1 MSVGS
6 GGDSR
11 DDFSPQPNRPALSWG
26 VKIRKKLKAMA
37 PFLGKFRPLVGQC
50 CHQCTPESLGR
61 KLLQDTPSLGFQ
73 NLLYVKETHTR
84 YRGWLV
90 RRVCCVLFICSR
102 KVDSGPVGDR
112 LLRILSTDRVKRVLT
127 PQSSVKECGED
138 TRGVLTL
145 TETFQSPTLIRLV
158 GWLLLRFLSLM
169 FCSVQVNLS
178 QMATLHR
185 AEQPNIP
192 LVYVYIRQGAVDQA
206 LISLTLLCHNLRV
219 PYSVYPAR
227 VHNGWM
233 RVILQKLGVI
243 FLPDHAATEQEAET
257 HSLYSPIMTSLVGD
271 LLMAGESLSV
281 GVCEESGYGGQWL
294 ARIRQAVA
302 EGLVP
307 DVSVVPVGISYDCPP
322 SCQSTHPQPGV
333 LSVLR
338 FALSLLSA
346 DERGGVRIHFAQAF
360 SLKEMCDSGKCRV
373 DGRRPLQDLLL
384 PAVLHNRKDTIF
396 GQKDV
401 SWLLPPTFLPEL
413 SHSERQLSAALTL
426 HLMHSVTSSMAVMS
440 TSILSCLLLHK
451 HRRGVRVSV
460 LCRDLCWLLEEVLF
474 RRCDVGFGG
483 SVLSVV
489 FHALSLLRPHLLM
502 AAAPPSGEPLVTARP
517 DPHALL
523 TLGRHGQLLT
533 HVFITEAVGAC
544 AVSALLCEVA
554 GCGGGEME
562 FDVALGQ
569 EELTEKSLQLT
580 HLLPA
585 GYIPV
590 SHTIS
595 SRSIGTHHPCQTA
608 DSFALDAVD
617 SMVRCGILIMEEVQ
631 RDTPVC
637 DFWKRQ
643 GVFSWT
649 ASDDPEHSSD
659 SECEEQDTRSY
670 KLSQPSQCPEL
681 LFFLCS
687 LLSVELRA
695 LCWAIESLDLLPFP
709 LTEAVCVTQLHTHLR
724 NKAQLD
730 KVHHESSSVKL
741 VRMALRT
748 LTDFGVLMEDRQ
760 RKEVY
765 LEISPFFLQAEN
777 KHKIFQFVSQFLYG

>member
-1 MSVGS
+1 
-6 GGDSR
+6 
-11 DDFSPQPNRPALSWG
+11 
-26 VKIRKKLKAMA
+26 MA
-37 PFLGKFRPLVGQC
+37 PFLGRFRPLVGQC
-50 CHQCTPESLGR
+50 CHQCTPESLDR
-61 KLLQDTPSLGFQ
+61 KLLQNTPSLSFQ

-102 KVDSGPVGDR
+102 KVDCGAVGDR
-112 LLRILSTDRVKRVLT
+112 LLRICSTDRVKRVLT
-127 PQSSVKECGED
+127 SQSSVKECGED
-138 TRGVLTL
+138 TRGILAL
-145 TETFQSPTLIRLV
+145 TETFQSPTLIRFV
-158 GWLLLRFLSLM
+158 GWLLLRFFALM

-178 QMATLHR
+178 QMAALHR
-185 AEQPNIP
+185 ATQLNIP

-206 LISLTLLCHNLRV
+206 LISLTLLCHNLKV
-219 PYSVYPAR
+219 PYSVSPTR
-227 VHNGWM
+227 VHSSWM
-233 RVILQKLGVI
+233 RVFLQKLGII
-243 FLPDHAATEQEAET
+243 FQPDHAVTEQEAET
-257 HSLYSPIMTSLVGD
+257 HSLYSSVMTSLVGE

-281 GVCEESGYGGQWL
+281 GVCEESGCGGQWL

-307 DVSVVPVGISYDCPP
+307 DVSVVSVGISYDCPS
-322 SCQSTHPQPGV
+322 SCQSTYLQPGV

-338 FALSLLSA
+338 FVLSLLSA

-384 PAVLHNRKDTIF
+384 PAVIHNRKETIF

-401 SWLLPPTFLPEL
+401 SWILPSTFLPEL
-413 SHSERQLSAALTL
+413 SHSERQLSTALTL

-440 TSILSCLLLHK
+440 TSIVSCLLLHK

-474 RRCDVGFGG
+474 RRFDVGFGG

-489 FHALSLLRPHLLM
+489 FHALSVLRPHLLM
-502 AAAPPSGEPLVTARP
+502 VAAPPSGEPLVTARP
-517 DPHALL
+517 DPHTLL
-523 TLGRHGQLLT
+523 TLGQHSQLLT
-533 HVFITEAVGAC
+533 RVFITETVGAC
-544 AVSALLCEVA
+544 AVSALLCKVA

-585 GYIPV
+585 GYIP
-590 SHTIS
+590 
-595 SRSIGTHHPCQTA
+595 PCQTA
-608 DSFALDAVD
+608 YSFALDAVD
-617 SMVRCGILIMEEVQ
+617 SMVRCGILIMEEVH

-659 SECEEQDTRSY
+659 SECEELDTRSY

-687 LLSVELRA
+687 LLSVQLRA

-709 LTEAVCVTQLHTHLR
+709 LTEAACVTQLHAHLR

-730 KVHHESSSVKL
+730 KVHHESSSIKL

-748 LTDFGVLMEDRQ
+748 LTDFGVLMEDQ
-760 RKEVY
+760 KSEAVY
-765 LEISPFFLQAEN
+765 LEISPLFLQAEN
-777 KHKIFQFVSQFLYG
+777 KHKLFQFISQFLCS

>member
-1 MSVGS
+1 
-6 GGDSR
+6 
-11 DDFSPQPNRPALSWG
+11 LSWG
-26 VKIRKKLKAMA
+26 VKIRKKVKAMA

-61 KLLQDTPSLGFQ
+61 RLLQSTPSLGFQ

-102 KVDSGPVGDR
+102 KVDAGPAGDR
-112 LLRILSTDRVKRVLT
+112 LLRICSTDRVKRVLT
-127 PQSSVKECGED
+127 PQSSVKECVED
-138 TRGVLTL
+138 TRGILSL

-158 GWLLLRFLSLM
+158 GWLLLHMFSLM

-178 QMATLHR
+178 QMSALHR
-185 AEQPNIP
+185 AKDLNIP
-192 LVYVYIRQGAVDQA
+192 LVYVYVRQGAVDQA
-206 LISLTLLCHNLRV
+206 LISLTLLCHNLKV
-219 PYSVYPAR
+219 PYSVYPSR
-227 VHNGWM
+227 VHNRWM
-233 RVILQKLGVI
+233 RVILQKLGII

-257 HSLYSPIMTSLVGD
+257 HRLYSPVMTSLVGE
-271 LLMAGESLSV
+271 LLKSGESLSV
-281 GVCEESGYGGQWL
+281 GVCEESGCGGQWL
-294 ARIRQAVA
+294 ARVRQAVA
-302 EGLVP
+302 EGMVP

-322 SCQSTHPQPGV
+322 SCQSTCPQPGM

-338 FALSLLSA
+338 FMLSLLSA

-384 PAVLHNRKDTIF
+384 PAVLHNRKNTIF

-401 SWLLPPTFLPEL
+401 FWLLPPTFLPEL
-413 SHSERQLSAALTL
+413 SHSERQLSIALTL

-440 TSILSCLLLHK
+440 TSIVSCLLLHK
-451 HRRGVRVSV
+451 HRGGVRVSV

-489 FHALSLLRPHLLM
+489 YHALSVLRPHLLM

-517 DPHALL
+517 DPHTLL
-523 TLGRHGQLLT
+523 TLGRHSQLLT

-585 GYIPV
+585 GYIP
-590 SHTIS
+590 
-595 SRSIGTHHPCQTA
+595 PCQTEY
-608 DSFALDAVD
+608 SFALDAVD

-659 SECEEQDTRSY
+659 SECEEQDSRSY

-681 LFFLCS
+681 LFFLCR
-687 LLSVELRA
+687 LLSVQLRA
-695 LCWAIESLDLLPFP
+695 LCWAIESLELLPFP
-709 LTEAVCVTQLHTHLR
+709 LTEAACVAQLHAHLR
-724 NKAQLD
+724 SRAQLD
-730 KVHHESSSVKL
+730 RVHHESSSIKL

-748 LTDFGVLMEDRQ
+748 LTDFGVLMEDRLS
-760 RKEVY
+760 EAEY
-765 LEISPFFLQAEN
+765 LEISPLFLQAEN
-777 KHKIFQFVSQFLYG
+777 KHKLFQFVSQFLYG

>member
-1 MSVGS
+1 MTGQS
-6 GGDSR
+6 G
-11 DDFSPQPNRPALSWG
+11 DDSPQLNHPALSWG

-37 PFLGKFRPLVGQC
+37 PFLGRFRPLVGQC
-50 CHQCTPESLGR
+50 CHQCTPESLDR
-61 KLLQDTPSLGFQ
+61 KLLQNTPSLSFQ

-102 KVDSGPVGDR
+102 KVDCGAVGDR
-112 LLRILSTDRVKRVLT
+112 LLRICSTDRVKRVLT
-127 PQSSVKECGED
+127 SQSSVKECGED
-138 TRGVLTL
+138 TRGILAL
-145 TETFQSPTLIRLV
+145 TETFQSPTLIRFV
-158 GWLLLRFLSLM
+158 GWLLLRFFALM

-178 QMATLHR
+178 QMAALHR
-185 AEQPNIP
+185 ATQLNIP

-206 LISLTLLCHNLRV
+206 LISLTLLCHNLKV
-219 PYSVYPAR
+219 PYSVSPTR
-227 VHNGWM
+227 VHSSWM
-233 RVILQKLGVI
+233 RVFLQKLGII
-243 FLPDHAATEQEAET
+243 FQPDHAVTEQEAET
-257 HSLYSPIMTSLVGD
+257 HSLYSSVMTS
-271 LLMAGESLSV
+271 
-281 GVCEESGYGGQWL
+281 
-294 ARIRQAVA
+294 
-302 EGLVP
+302 
-307 DVSVVPVGISYDCPP
+307 
-322 SCQSTHPQPGV
+322 PGV

-338 FALSLLSA
+338 FVLSLLSA

-384 PAVLHNRKDTIF
+384 PAVIHNRKETIF

-401 SWLLPPTFLPEL
+401 SWILPSTFLPEL
-413 SHSERQLSAALTL
+413 SHSERQLSTALTL

-440 TSILSCLLLHK
+440 TSIVSCLLLHK

-474 RRCDVGFGG
+474 RRFDVGFGG

-489 FHALSLLRPHLLM
+489 FHALSVLRPHLLM
-502 AAAPPSGEPLVTARP
+502 VAAPPSGEPLVTARP
-517 DPHALL
+517 DPHTLL
-523 TLGRHGQLLT
+523 TLGQHSQLLT
-533 HVFITEAVGAC
+533 RVFITETVGAC
-544 AVSALLCEVA
+544 AVSALLCKVA

-585 GYIPV
+585 GYIP
-590 SHTIS
+590 
-595 SRSIGTHHPCQTA
+595 PCQTA
-608 DSFALDAVD
+608 YSFALDAVD
-617 SMVRCGILIMEEVQ
+617 SMVRCGILIMEEVH

-659 SECEEQDTRSY
+659 SECEELDTRSY

-687 LLSVELRA
+687 LLSVQLRA

-709 LTEAVCVTQLHTHLR
+709 LTEAACVTQLHAHLR

-730 KVHHESSSVKL
+730 KVHHESSSIKL

-748 LTDFGVLMEDRQ
+748 LTDFGVLMEDQ
-760 RKEVY
+760 KSEAVY
-765 LEISPFFLQAEN
+765 LEISPLFLQAEN
-777 KHKIFQFVSQFLYG
+777 KHKLFQFISQFLCS

>member
-1 MSVGS
+1 
-6 GGDSR
+6 
-11 DDFSPQPNRPALSWG
+11 LSWG
-26 VKIRKKLKAMA
+26 VKIRKKLKA

-50 CHQCTPESLGR
+50 CHQCTPESVGQ
-61 KLLQDTPSLGFQ
+61 KLFQNIPWLGFQ

-102 KVDSGPVGDR
+102 NVDCGPVGDR
-112 LLRILSTDRVKRVLT
+112 LLRICSTDRVKQVLT
-127 PQSSVKECGED
+127 PQSSVKECGEEAS
-138 TRGVLTL
+138 RILTL
-145 TETFQSPTLIRLV
+145 TETFQSATLIRLV
-158 GWLLLRFLSLM
+158 GWFLLRFFSLM

-178 QMATLHR
+178 QIAALHR
-185 AEQPNIP
+185 ATELNIP

-206 LISLTLLCHNLRV
+206 LISLTLLCHNLKL
-219 PYSVYPAR
+219 PYSIYPAP
-227 VHNGWM
+227 VHNSWL

-243 FLPDHAATEQEAET
+243 FLPDHAATEQEAES
-257 HSLYSPIMTSLVGD
+257 HSLYSPVMTSLVGE
-271 LLMAGESLSV
+271 LLKAGESLSV

-294 ARIRQAVA
+294 ARIRQTVA

-307 DVSVVPVGISYDCPP
+307 DVSVVPVGISYDCHP
-322 SCQSTHPQPGV
+322 SCQSMQPQPGM

-338 FALSLLSA
+338 FVLSLLSA

-373 DGRRPLQDLLL
+373 DGQRPLQDLLL
-384 PAVLHNRKDTIF
+384 PAALHNRMDNIF
-396 GQKDV
+396 GQKDI
-401 SWLLPPTFLPEL
+401 SWLLPSTFLPEL
-413 SHSERQLSAALTL
+413 SHTERQQSTAVTL
-426 HLMHSVTSSMAVMS
+426 HLMYSVTSSMAVMS
-440 TSILSCLLLHK
+440 TSVVSCLLLNK

-460 LCRDLCWLLEEVLF
+460 LCTDLCWLIEELLF

-483 SVLSVV
+483 SLVSVV
-489 FHALSLLRPHLLM
+489 FHALSVLRPHLLM
-502 AAAPPSGEPLVTARP
+502 AAAPPSGEPIVTARL
-517 DPHALL
+517 DPHTLL
-523 TLGRHGQLLT
+523 TLSQHSQLLT
-533 HVFITEAVGAC
+533 HIFITEAVGAC

-585 GYIPV
+585 GYIP
-590 SHTIS
+590 
-595 SRSIGTHHPCQTA
+595 PCQTA
-608 DSFALDAVD
+608 YSFAVDTVD
-617 SMVRCGILIMEEVQ
+617 SMVRCGILIMEEVH

-649 ASDDPEHSSD
+649 ASDDPELSSD
-659 SECEEQDTRSY
+659 SDCEKQDTRSY
-670 KLSQPSQCPEL
+670 KLSQPSECPEL

-687 LLSVELRA
+687 LLSAQLRA

-709 LTEAVCVTQLHTHLR
+709 LTEAACVTQLHTHLR

-730 KVHHESSSVKL
+730 KVH
-741 VRMALRT
+741 
-748 LTDFGVLMEDRQ
+748 
-760 RKEVY
+760 Y
-765 LEISPFFLQAEN
+765 
-777 KHKIFQFVSQFLYG
+777 

>member
-1 MSVGS
+1 MTVGS
-6 GGDSR
+6 DGFDPRADVTS
-11 DDFSPQPNRPALSWG
+11 QPKRPALSWG
-26 VKIRKKLKAMA
+26 LMIRKKVKGMA
-37 PFLGKFRPLVGQC
+37 PSLGKFRPLVGQC
-50 CHQCTPESLGR
+50 CHQCTPDSLGR
-61 KLLQDTPSLGFQ
+61 KLLQNVPSLGFQ
-73 NLLYVKETHTR
+73 NLLYVTETHTR

-102 KVDSGPVGDR
+102 NVDAGPAGDR
-112 LLRILSTDRVKRVLT
+112 LLRICDTDRVKRILA
-127 PQSSVKECGED
+127 PQISVKECVDD
-138 TRGVLTL
+138 TRRILTL

-158 GWLLLRFLSLM
+158 SWLLLRFFSLM

-178 QMATLHR
+178 QMTALHR
-185 AEQPNIP
+185 AKELNIP
-192 LVYVYIRQGAVDQA
+192 LMYVYIRQNVVDQA
-206 LISLTLLCHNLRV
+206 LISLTLLCHNLKV
-219 PYSVYPAR
+219 PYSVYPAH
-227 VHNGWM
+227 VHNRWM
-233 RVILQKLGVI
+233 RVILQQLGII
-243 FLPDHAATEQEAET
+243 FLPDHAATVQEAES
-257 HSLYSPIMTSLVGD
+257 HSLYSPVMTSLVGE
-271 LLMAGESLSV
+271 LLKTGESLSV
-281 GVCEESGYGGQWL
+281 GVCEDSACGGQWL
-294 ARIRQAVA
+294 ARVRQAVA

-307 DVSVVPVGISYDCPP
+307 DVSLVPVGISYDHPP
-322 SCQSTHPQPGV
+322 SCQSTSSQPGV

-338 FALSLLSA
+338 FMRSLLSA

-360 SLKEMCDSGKCRV
+360 SLKEMCDSGKCHV

-384 PAVLHNRKDTIF
+384 PAVLHNRKDTIY

-401 SWLLPPTFLPEL
+401 SWILPSTVLPEL
-413 SHSERQLSAALTL
+413 SHSERQLSIALTL

-440 TSILSCLLLHK
+440 SSIVSCLLLHK

-460 LCRDLCWLLEEVLF
+460 LCKDLCWLLDEVLF

-489 FHALSLLRPHLLM
+489 FHALSVLRPHLLM

-517 DPHALL
+517 DPHSLL
-523 TLGRHGQLLT
+523 ALGRHSQLLT
-533 HVFITEAVGAC
+533 HVFLTEAVGAC

-585 GYIPV
+585 GYIP
-590 SHTIS
+590 
-595 SRSIGTHHPCQTA
+595 PCQTA
-608 DSFALDAVD
+608 YGFAVDAVD
-617 SMVRCGILIMEEVQ
+617 SMISCGLLIMEE

-659 SECEEQDTRSY
+659 SEFEDQNNRTY
-670 KLSQPSQCPEL
+670 KLSQTSECPEL
-681 LFFLCS
+681 LFFFS
-687 LLSVELRA
+687 RLLSVQLRA
-695 LCWAIESLDLLPFP
+695 LCWAIESLDLLSFP
-709 LTEAVCVTQLHTHLR
+709 LTEAACVTQLHTHLR
-724 NKAQLD
+724 SKAQLD
-730 KVHHESSSVKL
+730 RVHHESSSIKL

-760 RKEVY
+760 SEAVY
-765 LEISPFFLQAEN
+765 LEISPPFLQAEN
-777 KHKIFQFVSQFLYG
+777 KYKLFQFVSQFLYSSARKKRVSTLLQGLV